1 MREKDELAEEQLKE
15 EKKRSKIVLDKL
27 ETDLR
32 G

>member
-1 MREKDELAEEQLKE
+1 MREKDELAEQLKE
-15 EKKRSKIVLDKL
+15 EKKRSKTVLDKL

>member
-1 MREKDELAEEQLKE
+1 MREKDELAEQLKE